1 MLLELHVKDL
11 ALVEEV
17 WLEFGPGMTALTG
30 ETGAG
35 KTVLVGA
42 LKLLLGERADPSA
55 VREGAAEALVEG
67 RFLVDGEEHVVKRRI
82 GRDGR
87 SRCQIDGEMATV
99 GALAELLDEMV
110 DLHGQHEHQ
119 SLLSPARHAAFLDRY
134 LGEQTEAALAAYQR
148 AFDERR
154 AAERALEELKAAAE
168 ARESRATELR
178 FLVEEVTAIDPKP
191 GEDAELEERLSRLRH
206 ADRLATAAEEAW
218 SALKG
223 DGQALDL
230 LGQAERSLASAAQLD
245 PSLGALAE
253 EVRSIAE
260 RVNDIGLELKSYE
273 AALEHDPAALE
284 RLEERHAALRQLARR
299 YGGTLESALE
309 AAAAA
314 QAELDRLDSV
324 EADLAETERRL
335 QEATRALEEAGAA
348 LASVRREGASR
359 FARALRDAAADL
371 ALPKAVFDVAFEEL
385 PFERWTREGPHRVEF
400 LFASSEVERPRPL
413 AKIASG
419 GEMSRVM
426 LALKSILGA
435 ADRTPVLVFDEVD
448 AGIGGATALAVGRR
462 LKELSASHQVL
473 VVTHLAQVAAYA
485 DRHVVVEKRDGGG
498 GREVTHAAEVAG
510 EARVAEIARMLSGAT
525 SAVSIEHAREL
536 LASASA

>member
-99 GALAELLDEMV
+99 GALAELLGETV

-134 LGEQTEAALAAYQR
+134 LGEQAEAALAAYQR

-154 AAERALEELKAAAE
+154 AAERALEELKAAA
-168 ARESRATELR
+168 AVRESRTTELR
-178 FLVEEVTAIDPKP
+178 FLVDEVTALDPKP

-299 YGGTLESALE
+299 YGGTLVSALE

-324 EADLAETERRL
+324 EADLAEAERRVE
-335 QEATRALEEAGAA
+335 EATKTLEEAGAA
-348 LASVRREGASR
+348 FASVRREGASR

-371 ALPKAVFDVAFEEL
+371 ALPKAVFDVAFEDL

-485 DRHVVVEKRDGGG
+485 DRHVVVEKRDGDG
-498 GREVTHAAEVAG
+498 GREATHAVEVVG
-510 EARVAEIARMLSGAT
+510 EARVTEIARMLSGAT
-525 SAVSIEHAREL
+525 SAVSVEHAREL
-536 LASASA
+536 LATASA

>member
-17 WLEFGPGMTALTG
+17 WLEFGPGLTALTG

-42 LKLLLGERADPSA
+42 LKLLLGERADATA
-55 VREGAAEALVEG
+55 VREGASEALVEG
-67 RFLVDGEEHVVKRRI
+67 RFLVGSEEHVVKRRI

-87 SRCQIDGEMATV
+87 SRCLVDGEMATV
-99 GALAELLDEMV
+99 GALAELLGDVV

-119 SLLSPARHAAFLDRY
+119 SLISPARHAAFLDRY
-134 LGEQTEAALAAYQR
+134 LGEAAEEALAAYRR

-154 AAERALEELKAAAE
+154 DAERALEELRSAAAE
-168 ARESRATELR
+168 RESRVEQLR
-178 FLVEEVTAIDPKP
+178 SVLDEVAALDPRP
-191 GEDAELEERLSRLRH
+191 GEDAEIEERLARLRH

-218 SALKG
+218 SALKS
-223 DGQALDL
+223 DGAALDL
-230 LGQAERSLASAAQLD
+230 LGTAEHALASAAQLD
-245 PSLGALAE
+245 PSLAALLD
-253 EVRSIAE
+253 EVRTISE

-299 YGGTLESALE
+299 HGGTLEAALQ
-309 AAAAA
+309 AAAHAR
-314 QAELDRLDSV
+314 AELDRLESV
-324 EADLAETERRL
+324 EDSLDAAARRL
-335 QEATRALEEAGAA
+335 TAAVRGLEDAGGGLSAL
-348 LASVRREGASR
+348 RREGATR
-359 FARALRDAAADL
+359 FAEALREAAADL
-371 ALPKAVFDVAFEEL
+371 ALPKAVFDVAFEDL
-385 PFERWTREGPHRVEF
+385 PFERWTREGPHRLEF
-400 LFASSEVERPRPL
+400 LFASSGAERPRPL

-426 LALKSILGA
+426 LALKSVLGA

-462 LKELSASHQVL
+462 LKALAASHQVL

-485 DRHVVVEKRDGGG
+485 DRHVVVEKRHGGDG
-498 GREVTHAAEVAG
+498 RAVTSATEVDG

-525 SAVSIEHAREL
+525 SAVSLEHAKEL
-536 LASASA
+536 LASALV

>member
-42 LKLLLGERADPSA
+42 LKLLLGEKADPSA

-99 GALAELLDEMV
+99 GALAELLGETV

-134 LGEQTEAALAAYQR
+134 LGEQAEAAFAAYQR

-324 EADLAETERRL
+324 EADLAEAERRVE
-335 QEATRALEEAGAA
+335 EARKTLEEAGAA
-348 LASVRREGASR
+348 LTSVRREGAFR

-371 ALPKAVFDVAFEEL
+371 ALPKAVFDVAFEDL

-498 GREVTHAAEVAG
+498 GREVTHAVEVAG